1 MALHQPY
8 TIAAKHSGTE
18 ISKAWYV
25 AFSQGH
31 VTMVRI
37 VKHRGEAI
45 TLACNLLDRGIEL
58 TGAGPMLE
66 AEEQKLDAAAIQR
79 IWRERRTPRVRSVPI
94 REPKDVQIREETSP
108 F

>member
-1 MALHQPY
+1 MPLHQPC
-8 TIAAKHSGTE
+8 TIAAKHSGRE

-31 VTMVRI
+31 VTTMRI

-45 TLACNLLDRGIEL
+45 TFACDLLDRGIEL
-58 TGAGPMLE
+58 TGTGPMLGT
-66 AEEQKLDAAAIQR
+66 AEQKLDAAAIQR
-79 IWRERRTPRVRSVPI
+79 IWREHRTPSEQRPHPGAEGRADS
-94 REPKDVQIREETSP
+94 RRALA